1 MSDPKF
7 ESKVQIELRPEAQE
21 LVDLYDQT
29 LGSSAPYC
37 CPQALASVLDALA
50 LEVAEGIKGNT
61 LASSQVYQLIK
72 RRANLLR

>member
-7 ESKVQIELRPEAQE
+7 KSKVQIELHPEAQE

-29 LGSSAPYC
+29 PGSSGPYC

-50 LEVAEGIKGNT
+50 LEVAEDIKANT
-61 LASSQVYQLIK
+61 LVSSQVYQLIK
-72 RRANLLR
+72 RKANLLR